1 MEPEKKSKIGPIIYI
16 TVCIISIYWFY
27 WFGAI
32 GHH

>member
-1 MEPEKKSKIGPIIYI
+1 MEPEKKSKLGPIIYI
-16 TVCIISIYWFY
+16 ITCIISIYWFY